1 VGRGVV
7 VVVVVVG
14 VVDMFVWQGVAIDSL
29 ARVALRPANPYSL
42 RPKVEPH
49 LKQLHGRFT

>member
-1 VGRGVV
+1 MGRG